1 MNKRNINLSGFK
13 GEGRQYG
20 VKVIL
25 EVIVENFPN
34 LMQGIMLQVKEM
46 LWIPSWKNTDKTI
59 YSKIVKK
66 TKIFLVIA
74 RKKDLLPSK

>member
-1 MNKRNINLSGFK
+1 MNAMNKRNINLSGFK

-46 LWIPSWKNTDKTI
+46 L
-59 YSKIVKK
+59 
-66 TKIFLVIA
+66 
-74 RKKDLLPSK
+74 